1 MSLKKNSDYWSKRVA
16 ANEAKTQRYAAIVV
30 KRQKKLYKDAY
41 KEITAKIEALALEIM
56 EKGKYGHLTRS
67 ELWQFKK
74 YTDLQAYVGSVFEGL
89 TGNQLSIAN
98 SLLREVFE
106 ETMGFTIESLEA
118 NKGNIAYS
126 ILNENQVKQVLNTSW
141 SGKHYSQR
149 IYDTNSR
156 IGERVKKDITDMI
169 IQGKNTETI
178 KKKLMKDLD
187 VSYSYAD
194 RLIRTEAS
202 HVFNEAAKAGY
213 KQANVEEVEV
223 LIEES
228 GNLCDACR
236 ALKGQR
242 FRIGS
247 EPRLPLHPNCR
258 CCYVPVV
265 KKLVSEG

>member
-1 MSLKKNSDYWSKRVA
+1 MSNQGYWEKRVA
-16 ANEAKTQRYAAIVV
+16 ANEAKTQRYAAIAV

-41 KEITAKIEALALEIM
+41 KEISGKIEALALEIM
-56 EKGKYGHLTRS
+56 EKGKYGRLTRS

-89 TGNQLSIAN
+89 TGNQLSLAN
-98 SLLREVFE
+98 TLLRQVFE
-106 ETMGFTIESLEA
+106 DTMGFTIEALDA
-118 NKGNIAYS
+118 NSGNIAYS
-126 ILNENQVKQVLNTSW
+126 ILNENQVNQVLNTSW

-178 KKKLMKDLD
+178 KKQLMKDLN

-202 HVFNEAAKAGY
+202 HIFNEAAKMGY
-213 KQANVEEVEV
+213 KQGNVEEVEV

-228 GNLCDACR
+228 GNLCDECAELAGKTYR
-236 ALKGQR
+236 LGT
-242 FRIGS
+242 

-258 CCYVPVV
+258 CCYAPIVNLS
-265 KKLVSEG
+265 KTQGQD